1 MVSSIAR
8 AGLHPLDAEVGKWL
22 RKHAPGIK
30 LVVALNKA
38 ESLFDG
44 SDSLTATAAEAY
56 RLGFGEPIAISAETG
71 LGLQDL
77 DQALRPMLEEY
88 VLKVLNGKDLNFR
101 LMLKQ
106 LFLRYDD

>member
-1 MVSSIAR
+1 MILIRLLVISSITR
-8 AGLHPLDAEVGKWL
+8 AGLHPLDLEVGKWL

-44 SDSLTATAAEAY
+44 RESLEAASAEAY

-77 DQALRPMLEEY
+77 DQSLRPMLEDY
-88 VLKVLNGKDLNFR
+88 MLKLLNGKVASR
-101 LMLKQ
+101 IT
-106 LFLRYDD
+106 